1 MKRVVFVI
9 RAAYLPGTI
18 TGANVSVHA
27 LCGRLKTH
35 GIEPLVVC
43 GADNGPLPPN
53 APPLGYTVLRLAEP
67 LAAMLEVMERLAPDA
82 VVVYGTQAAAHAL
95 RLTAARPRRLHFYF
109 TTTFYG
115 YPAPSEPA
123 PQLRY
128 AVNSPFLADFARAY
142 LGFPV
147 ALVPP
152 LFEPEAYRCDR
163 FGERGG
169 DEILFVN
176 PVAAKGARLVAEIAR
191 RLPHRRFLIV
201 PSWPDQQAL
210 PHVDFALPNVEWH
223 DVTND
228 MRTVY
233 ARTKLLLMPTIMEE
247 GWGRTV
253 SEAQLSGIPA
263 IVSDRGGLPE
273 TVGAGGRV
281 LSLAEPAERWCD
293 AIEALMGNGA
303 AYAAASAAALQ
314 HAARPDLAPAA
325 VMQRFLAFLAS

>member
-9 RAAYLPGTI
+9 RAPFLPGTI

-27 LCGRLKTH
+27 LCGRLKAH
-35 GIEPLVVC
+35 GTEPLVVC
-43 GADNGPLPPN
+43 GADNGLLPPN
-53 APPLGYTVLRLAEP
+53 ARPLGYTVLRLADP
-67 LAAMLEVMERLAPDA
+67 LAAMLEVMDRLKPDA
-82 VVVYGTQAAAHAL
+82 VVVYGTQPAAHAL
-95 RLTAARPRRLHFYF
+95 RLTATRPRRLHFYF

-123 PQLRY
+123 PELRY

-147 ALVPP
+147 AQVPP
-152 LFEPEAYRCDR
+152 LVEPETYHCDR
-163 FGERGG
+163 RGDSGG
-169 DEILFVN
+169 DAILFVN

-201 PSWPDQQAL
+201 PSWPDQQSL
-210 PHVDFALPNVEWH
+210 PHIDFALPNVEWH
-223 DVTND
+223 EGTND

-253 SEAQLSGIPA
+253 SEAQISGIPA
-263 IVSDRGGLPE
+263 LVSDRGGLPD
-273 TVGAGGRV
+273 TVGPGGRV
-281 LSLAEPAERWCD
+281 IALGEPVERWC
-293 AIEALMGNGA
+293 EAVETLLGDDA
-303 AYAAASAAALQ
+303 AYAAASGAALR
-314 HAARPDLAPAA
+314 HAARPALAPTA
-325 VMQRFLAFLAS
+325 VMQRFLEFLAS